1 MKNVFLYILFI
12 TFTASACSG
21 DDVRSNIDDPTPEP
35 QNADVTNVTV
45 TGEAGSYTFSVEIRS
60 PDLGC
65 NQYADW
71 WEVISEDG
79 TLVYRRILAHSHV
92 NEQPFTR
99 SGGPVAITL
108 DQIVYVRAHMNNNG
122 YGTIVYK
129 GSVANG
135 FTQDTL
141 EASFANQLASEEP
154 LPNNCAF

>member
-1 MKNVFLYILFI
+1 MKNICLYILLI
-12 TFTASACSG
+12 TFTASACS
-21 DDVRSNIDDPTPEP
+21 DDDIRTNIDDPTPES

-45 TGEAGSYTFSVEIRS
+45 TGETGSYTFSVEIRS

-79 TLVYRRILAHSHV
+79 TLLYRRILAHSHV

-99 SGGPVAITL
+99 SGGAIAITA
-108 DQIVYVRAHMNNNG
+108 DQIVYIRAHMNNNG

-135 FTQDTL
+135 FNKDTL